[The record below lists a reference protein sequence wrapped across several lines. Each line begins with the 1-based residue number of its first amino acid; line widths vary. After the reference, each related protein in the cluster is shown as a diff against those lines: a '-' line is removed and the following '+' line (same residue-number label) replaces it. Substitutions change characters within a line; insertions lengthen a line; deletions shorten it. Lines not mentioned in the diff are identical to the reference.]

1 MSVHLRH
8 HLLFLSGLLVLS
20 LINDGQEAPLVCPSF
35 LILTV
40 CTHDFDFI
48 LGQYFLSLNS
58 LGKKVWSS
66 GLLVSLSKNV
76 QSGKRVWSRDKCP

>member
-1 MSVHLRH
+1 MCA
-8 HLLFLSGLLVLS
+8 
-20 LINDGQEAPLVCPSF
+20 LI

-48 LGQYFLSLNS
+48 LGQYFLPLNS